1 MTALELKP
9 ESDEIDPATHKYK
22 KSTIINAN
30 SDKPLADKSRHY
42 VDGEAFYAAMVE
54 RHNEVKAAEARG
66 EPKPKISEFIG
77 ECIIAIA
84 TNLSRKHQ
92 FANYPFRDEMV
103 ADAITH
109 CMRYIDSF
117 DINKSTNPFSYY
129 TQAVYFQFLA
139 RIREERKHLYIKCK
153 ASMHALST
161 SSLSTLDETS
171 SDEAKII
178 HDNLDLDTEFME
190 SFVDDFEGK
199 LKKTHTKRQL
209 RGLEAMYVIP
219 DEVGADE

>member
-1 MTALELKP
+1 MTALKS
-9 ESDEIDPATHKYK
+9 ESVEIDPATHTYK

-42 VDGEAFYAAMVE
+42 VDGAAFYAAMVE
-54 RHNEVKAAEARG
+54 RHNDVIAAEKRG
-66 EPKPKISEFIG
+66 DKQKPKISEFIG
-77 ECIIAIA
+77 ECIIGIA
-84 TNLSRKHQ
+84 TNLSRKYQ

-103 ADAITH
+103 ADAIVH

-153 ASMHALST
+153 ASMHALS
-161 SSLSTLDETS
+161 SASLSSLDETS
-171 SDEAKII
+171 SEESKLI
-178 HDNLDLDTEFME
+178 HDNMDLDTEFME

-199 LKKTHTKRQL
+199 LKKVQAKRQI
-209 RGLEAMYVIP
+209 RGLEAMYAIVDDIKV
-219 DEVGADE
+219 DE